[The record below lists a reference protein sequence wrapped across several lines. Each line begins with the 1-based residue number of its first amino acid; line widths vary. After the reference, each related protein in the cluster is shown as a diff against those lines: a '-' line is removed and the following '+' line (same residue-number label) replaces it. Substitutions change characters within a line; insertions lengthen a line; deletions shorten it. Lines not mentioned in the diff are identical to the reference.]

1 VAQYDPSLSR
11 QFGED
16 LIAFIS
22 PSSGMLMSN
31 RSGKLLSTFFIASF
45 AGSVLAI
52 AAHGPARADDTCLP
66 GPKAT
71 TPRGSHWYYRIEQ
84 GTKRHCWYLGAE
96 RGKIAQKPAAKPR
109 PPAPAPEKLAQ
120 TSVEPPLQPSVAN
133 ARAEF
138 DDPPH
143 DQANASA
150 PPSDTTYSI
159 AHEQANAAAVPSGVA
174 PAAEPTQ
181 NNDTSPS
188 AVGTRWPDP
197 ANTTAPSTPPI
208 QMAEHQPALPETV
221 TSSPQLQ
228 NDQPPPAAT
237 TAPVPKLLAERSE
250 PGPAVSVVHAPESEA
265 ASYSMLFLL
274 GGLAAALGFAG
285 ILGFAVVRFGSLS
298 SIMRTL
304 PRSES
309 IRDVVDTEH
318 LPPWQR
324 RDNDIAPTPARD
336 PVRTRREIEA
346 QSRDIMEILA
356 RASRGAAT

>member
-1 VAQYDPSLSR
+1 VAQYHPSLSR

-22 PSSGMLMSN
+22 SSSGMLMSN

-52 AAHGPARADDTCLP
+52 AAHGPARADDTCLT
-66 GPKAT
+66 GPQAT

-96 RGKIAQKPAAKPR
+96 RGKIAQKPAAKSR
-109 PPAPAPEKLAQ
+109 PHARAPEKLAQ
-120 TSVEPPLQPSVAN
+120 TAEPPLQPSVAN

-138 DDPPH
+138 DDAAH
-143 DQANASA
+143 GQANASA
-150 PPSDTTYSI
+150 PPSDTTYSS
-159 AHEQANAAAVPSGVA
+159 AHDQASAAPVPSEVA
-174 PAAEPTQ
+174 SVAEAPTAATA
-181 NNDTSPS
+181 DTSPS
-188 AVGTRWPDP
+188 AVTTRWPDP
-197 ANTTAPSTPPI
+197 ANTKAPPI
-208 QMAEHQPALPETV
+208 QMAEQQQPTPPETV

-228 NDQPPPAAT
+228 NDQPPPAAA
-237 TAPVPKLLAERSE
+237 TAPAPQLVAERSE
-250 PGPAVSVVHAPESEA
+250 PGPAVSVVRAPESEP

-285 ILGFAVVRFGSLS
+285 VLGFAVVRFGSLS
-298 SIMRTL
+298 SVMRTL

-309 IRDVVDTEH
+309 IRDVVDTGH

-336 PVRTRREIEA
+336 PLRTRREIEA